1 MAQYRVGT
9 VSINNGSA
17 YVSGAGTLWQSTGIT
32 SGYLF
37 ALQGTDGWYYIANVQ
52 SNTAL
57 TLTAPYTGATA
68 SAETYVIIRD
78 YLDPQHIPLMHR
90 GDANWP
96 SIFNEAML
104 RIQTALTGGS
114 ISPSGSGT
122 GLDGAYDIDNTIF
135 ADSAPVIIYRSGT
148 YGGADRAPALHISD
162 QNTIGVSNSLAPF
175 EGALEYIYS
184 RHRTPL
190 IAVTNYADR
199 GDAGSPSSYANAAIF
214 GVATADDPTEFQDS
228 YPWLR
233 NVGIAG
239 MSIDYHST
247 YGASSSSDVGVWAYS
262 QKGYGLVASS
272 NNSYAAYIS
281 QPSGAPG
288 MYVKAPSNVG
298 VTVDSYRPL
307 HVSSA
312 AYATASNQ
320 FAIQLDARR
329 GGLNVISNNATTVEY
344 PGIKVSASGITIR
357 SIGKA
362 LMEATQTALEVSGG
376 AVSYPAAVI
385 RSNRVGLEVT
395 GTSSWALRASST
407 THPAIDSKDGITIF
421 SDNHALISSPQR
433 GTIVYSN
440 AASGLRYYDGS
451 TWQSIGAGG
460 AGSVSLQDA
469 YDVGSYITI
478 ASEGLYPVDILSYNN
493 LAFQA
498 KNLNTTQAR
507 DASFFYSS
515 RGWAISASSD
525 VLNTNYGAIQAN
537 AVRGIG
543 LKVSTQLGQ
552 LIKGT
557 ATGTG
562 TSYAAS
568 LQCGAGG
575 GLEVTTTTGPDVAY
589 ATLSLGSSNLNL
601 IKARSATG
609 KLIDFQSSSGVA
621 TGDGYAIS
629 LACGTG
635 AGIKVGTSGYTGN
648 ALRLE
653 SLAPSGTMLYMS
665 SANTTG
671 IQMYGMKKGIHV
683 RTSTDYAII
692 GERADGPAIRS
703 QYGITASTMTLGQVL
718 NPIGGTIVYQALDA
732 RCYYYSDAVN
742 GWLPLAI
749 ASGANMPF
757 TLGGDRGNNILIKG
771 QWPET
776 QNIASFLAPFSG
788 YITKARMAVDIPPS
802 GASLMVDINKNSA
815 SIFTFAGTQLEIKE
829 GEYSSNTI
837 TLTGEDV
844 TQYDDINIDIDQAGT
859 ITTGGEDLRII
870 IYFGISDTYVMP
882 ACSGDYC
889 TEKVDIPT
897 ISSFTKETG
906 PYGETIYGTI
916 QGSGFGVYCGS
927 AKVEIGNNAL
937 YALCTILHEQEIT
950 YWTDSQIRFG
960 ANTMGLGEGT
970 GSPQLW
976 YIYVTDGCGT
986 RTSSDGPY

>member
-9 VSINNGSA
+9 VSIDNGSI
-17 YVSGAGTLWQSTGIT
+17 YVSGASTLWQSTGIT

-37 ALQGTDGWYYIANVQ
+37 NLQGTDGWYYVANVQ
-52 SNTAL
+52 SNTSL
-57 TLTAPYTGATA
+57 TLTAPYTGSTA
-68 SAETYVIIRD
+68 SDETYVIIRD

-104 RIQTALTGGS
+104 RIQTALGGGS

-135 ADSAPVIIYRSGT
+135 ADNAPVIIYRSGT

-162 QNTIGVSNSLAPF
+162 QNTIGVSSSLSPF
-175 EGALEYIYS
+175 EGALEYVYS

-190 IAVTNYADR
+190 VAVTNYADR

-214 GVATADDPTEFQDS
+214 GVANADDPTQFQSS

-247 YGASSSSDVGVWAYS
+247 YGASSSTDVGIWAYS

-272 NNSYAAYIS
+272 NNNYAAYIS

-288 MYVKAPSNVG
+288 MYVKAPGNIG
-298 VTVDSYRPL
+298 ITIDSYRPL

-320 FAIQLDARR
+320 FAIQLDARK
-329 GGLNVISNNATTVEY
+329 GGLNVTSNSATTTEY
-344 PGIKVSASGITIR
+344 PGIKVSTSGITLR

-362 LMEATQTALEVSGG
+362 ILEASQTALEVSGG
-376 AVSYPAAVI
+376 AVGYPAAVI

-407 THPAIDSKDGITIF
+407 TYPAIDSKNGITIY
-421 SDNHALISSPQR
+421 SDNHAAITSPQI
-433 GTIVYSN
+433 GTVVYSN
-440 AASGLRYYDGS
+440 AASGLRYYDGA
-451 TWQSIGAGG
+451 WQSITGGAAGG
-460 AGSVSLQDA
+460 VSLQDA
-469 YDVGSYITI
+469 YDEGSYIAI
-478 ASEGLYPVDILSYNN
+478 ATEGLYPVDILSYNN
-493 LAFQA
+493 LAFQV
-498 KNLNTTQAR
+498 KNLNTSLPR
-507 DASFFYSS
+507 DASYFYSK
-515 RGWAISASSD
+515 RAWAISASSD
-525 VLNTNYGAIQAN
+525 VTTTQYGAIQAN
-537 AVRGIG
+537 AVKGIG

-557 ATGTG
+557 ANGTG

-589 ATLSLGSSNLNL
+589 ATLSLESANLNL

-609 KLIDFQSSSGVA
+609 KLIDFQSSGGVA

-635 AGIKVGTSGYTGN
+635 AGIKIGTSGYTGN

-653 SLAPSGTMLYMS
+653 STAPSGTMVYMS

-671 IQMYGMKKGIHV
+671 IQMYGMKKGMHV
-683 RTSTDYAII
+683 RTSTDYAVI
-692 GERADGPAIRS
+692 GERSDGPAIRS

-718 NPIGGTIVYQALDA
+718 KPVGGTIVYQALDA

-742 GWLPLAI
+742 GWLPFAI

-771 QWPET
+771 QWGQT
-776 QNIASFLAPFSG
+776 QNIVSFLAPFSG
-788 YITKARMAVDIPPS
+788 YITKARMAVDVPPS
-802 GASLMVDINKNSA
+802 GASLLVDINCNSS
-815 SIFTFAGTQLEIKE
+815 SIFGLGGEQLEIKE

-837 TLTGEDV
+837 TLTYQNIA
-844 TQYDDINIDIDQAGT
+844 QYDDINIDIDQGGT
-859 ITTGGEDLRII
+859 TTVGGGDLRII
-870 IYFGISDTYVMP
+870 VYFGTSDTYVMS
-882 ACSGDYC
+882 ACDASYC
-889 TEKVDIPT
+889 SEKADTPS
-897 ISSFTKETG
+897 ISSFTKEIG
-906 PYGETIYGTI
+906 VHGETIYGTV

-937 YALCTILHEQEIT
+937 YALCTILHQQEIT
-950 YWTDSQIRFG
+950 YWTDSEIRFG
-960 ANTMGLGEGT
+960 ANMMGLGEGT

-976 YIYVTDGCGT
+976 YLYVTDGCGN
-986 RTSSDGPY
+986 RTPSDGPY